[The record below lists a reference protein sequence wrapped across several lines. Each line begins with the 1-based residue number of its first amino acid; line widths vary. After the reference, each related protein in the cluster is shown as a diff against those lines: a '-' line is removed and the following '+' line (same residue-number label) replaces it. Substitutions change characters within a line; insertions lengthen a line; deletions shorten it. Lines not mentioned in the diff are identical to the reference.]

1 MKGLIL
7 QQFEYFVNNHFLD
20 GLRPT
25 QLSYATGFKSFV
37 LSLRADTSH
46 FTRLYTSVS
55 FCLENCN
62 SVIVFYSLNFQ
73 KVSQIQFPYGSGVLS
88 FHTLFLGQSHVMEQR
103 LQDRCS
109 TPGILSCSENKTTA
123 RNWQVLL
130 EAACAG
136 C

>member
-7 QQFEYFVNNHFLD
+7 QQFEHFVNSQILD
-20 GLRPT
+20 GLSPT
-25 QLSYATGFKSFV
+25 QLSYATGFKTFL
-37 LSLRADTSH
+37 LSLRADMSY
-46 FTRLYTSVS
+46 FTRLCTSAPL
-55 FCLENCN
+55 CLENCN
-62 SVIVFYSLNFQ
+62 SVTVFSSLNFP

-88 FHTLFLGQSHVMEQR
+88 FYTLFLGQPHVTEQR
-103 LQDRCS
+103 MQDRCF

-123 RNWQVLL
+123 CNWQVLL

>member
-1 MKGLIL
+1 MKWLIL
-7 QQFEYFVNNHFLD
+7 QQFEHFVNNHILNGFS
-20 GLRPT
+20 PT
-25 QLSYATGFKSFV
+25 QLSYAAGFKSFV
-37 LSLRADTSH
+37 LSLRADTSY
-46 FTRLYTSVS
+46 FTRLCTSVS
-55 FCLENCN
+55 FSLENCN
-62 SVIVFYSLNFQ
+62 SVIVFYSLNFK

-88 FHTLFLGQSHVMEQR
+88 FHMLFLGQSHVMEQR
-103 LQDRCS
+103 LQDRCF